1 MYLNSCIESQKL
13 LLIAENLTHT
23 KNITEKKK
31 SKKRNSKV
39 KVKQLKTSTFFLV
52 CVFLERSLHLTVLT
66 LFDKLFV
73 HEHTCYSLI

>member
-39 KVKQLKTSTFFLV
+39 KVKQLKKSTFFLV
-52 CVFLERSLHLTVLT
+52 RVFLERSLHLTVLT

-73 HEHTCYSLI
+73 HEHTWYSLI

>member
-23 KNITEKKK
+23 KNITKKK
-31 SKKRNSKV
+31 SKKKNSKV
-39 KVKQLKTSTFFLV
+39 KVKQLKKSTFFLV
-52 CVFLERSLHLTVLT
+52 HVFLERSLHLMVLT

>member
-39 KVKQLKTSTFFLV
+39 KVKQLKTSTFFSV
-52 CVFLERSLHLTVLT
+52 RVFLERSLHLTVLT

>member
-31 SKKRNSKV
+31 QKKE
-39 KVKQLKTSTFFLV
+39 QQG
-52 CVFLERSLHLTVLT
+52 
-66 LFDKLFV
+66 
-73 HEHTCYSLI
+73 

>member
-1 MYLNSCIESQKL
+1 MYLNSCIESQKS

-52 CVFLERSLHLTVLT
+52 RVFLERSLHLTVLT

-73 HEHTCYSLI
+73 HEHTWYSLI

>member
-31 SKKRNSKV
+31 AKKRNSKV

-52 CVFLERSLHLTVLT
+52 RVFSERSLHLTVLT

>member
-39 KVKQLKTSTFFLV
+39 TVKQLKTSTFFLV
-52 CVFLERSLHLTVLT
+52 RVFLERSLHLTVLT

>member
-31 SKKRNSKV
+31 KQKKE
-39 KVKQLKTSTFFLV
+39 Q
-52 CVFLERSLHLTVLT
+52 
-66 LFDKLFV
+66 
-73 HEHTCYSLI
+73 

>member
-52 CVFLERSLHLTVLT
+52 RVFLERSLHLMVLT

>member
-52 CVFLERSLHLTVLT
+52 RVFLERSLHLMVLT

-73 HEHTCYSLI
+73 YEHTCYSLI

>member
-31 SKKRNSKV
+31 SKKRNCKV
-39 KVKQLKTSTFFLV
+39 KVKQLKKSTFFLV
-52 CVFLERSLHLTVLT
+52 RVFLERSLHLTVLT
-66 LFDKLFV
+66 LFDELFV
-73 HEHTCYSLI
+73 HEHTWYSLI

>member
-52 CVFLERSLHLTVLT
+52 RVFLERSLHLTVLT

>member
-52 CVFLERSLHLTVLT
+52 RVFLERSLHLTVLT
-66 LFDKLFV
+66 LVDKLFV